1 MRERAVSGMKGR
13 RLHRVRVRVS
23 DLYRVMTSP
32 ARPLPDFIII
42 GGQKCGTTSLYNY
55 LAEHPSVVPARNK
68 ETRFFH
74 TRRYERGALLYRATF
89 PTRADLRRA
98 ATGDGRLVT
107 GEATPGYLFFPQV
120 PGRVRKTVP
129 QAKLIALLRNPVDR
143 AYSHYHHKVRIG
155 KEAIP
160 FEEAI
165 DREEERLAGE
175 VERALEDPRYYSYN
189 LDQYSYLRRG
199 IYVDQLKAWR
209 SFFPEEQ
216 LLILR
221 SEDLY
226 EDAPAVVGR
235 TLEFLGLPAMS
246 TEGYAKYNAG
256 GYAEQMDPAL
266 RERLVEY
273 FRPHNQRLYE
283 YLGRDFGWDR

>member
-1 MRERAVSGMKGR
+1 MKGR

-32 ARPLPDFIII
+32 ARLLPDFIII

-74 TRRYERGALLYRATF
+74 TRRYERGELLYRSSF
-89 PTRADLRRA
+89 PTEARKRRA
-98 ATGDGRLVT
+98 EKDGGPKLLT
-107 GEATPGYLFFPQV
+107 GESTPCYLFFPQV
-120 PGRVRKTVP
+120 PGRVRETVP
-129 QAKLIALLRNPVDR
+129 HAKLIALLRNPVDR
-143 AYSHYHHKVRIG
+143 AYSQYHHKVRNAR
-155 KEAIP
+155 ETLS

-175 VERALEDPRYYSYN
+175 EKRALEDPRYYSYN
-189 LDQYSYLRRG
+189 LDHYSYLRRG
-199 IYVDQLKAWR
+199 VYVEQLRRWR
-209 SFFPEEQ
+209 DHFPEEQ
-216 LLILR
+216 LLVLR

-226 EDAPAVVGR
+226 EDVPAVVGR
-235 TLEFLGLPAMS
+235 TLEFLGLPPAS
-246 TEGYAKYNAG
+246 AGAYATHGAG
-256 GYAEQMDPAL
+256 GYAEEIDPAL
-266 RERLVEY
+266 RARLVEH
-273 FRPHNQRLYE
+273 FRPHNERLYE